1 MGLGN
6 MARASRGE
14 FEDVDE
20 QALVGVTGVIGQ
32 HPLVDVLLS
41 TLALVAGSQKTASRV
56 RRQTSLQP
64 GGLSVVMSIDNDP
77 PVSVDIPGSL
87 GHGI

>member
-41 TLALVAGSQKTASRV
+41 TLALQRVANSFQDFF
-56 RRQTSLQP
+56 RR
-64 GGLSVVMSIDNDP
+64 
-77 PVSVDIPGSL
+77 
-87 GHGI
+87 